1 MHIPMKRLLPLIA
14 WCLCLAGL
22 PPASAQS
29 VGLVLSGGGAKG
41 MAHIGVIKALEENG
55 IPIDYVA
62 GTSMGAIVG
71 GMYAIG
77 MTPEE
82 MVALLKSDDFKRWS
96 TGEVE
101 QRYIYYYKNADP
113 SPSVFNLR
121 FHVDASHGIDSFA
134 IRPVLP
140 TNMISSVQMNY
151 AFVELFMQANAAAE
165 GDFDRLFIPFRCVA
179 SDIYKKEAVVFRQ
192 GDLGDAI
199 RASMTFP
206 FVFKPIEV
214 DNNLLFD
221 GGIFNNFPV
230 DVMQE
235 DFHPG
240 FVVGSVVASEQ
251 RKPSADNVYEQ
262 LQTMIMGHTDYSI
275 PEDEGILLRFDLDD
289 QPLFDFAKVDEL
301 VQLGYEQTL
310 ARMDEIK
317 SRVTRR
323 LPADELDARRGAFKA
338 RMPEARF
345 KDILLTGIDS
355 LQQQYVSKV
364 FRNQGDTFGLKQLKD
379 AYFELVSDEMIHEIV
394 PHGVYNPRQG
404 LFDLHLDV
412 QTEVPFKVQVGGNIS
427 STTSNQGFVGLQ
439 YQNIREYAQTA
450 YIGGQFGKIYNGLN
464 LGTRIDIPSRR
475 NLYMKADVVL
485 HKYDFY
491 ENNRFFYQAG
501 RVSDVTQNE
510 LYAKIRV
517 GLPLTL
523 KGRAEFGLGFG
534 LLNDHYVQ
542 DRELLTE
549 TSVPD
554 RSTYAVGSVF
564 AQADSYTLDNVMYP
578 TAGHRIEASLQGLY
592 GVESYRSVDFPS
604 RSMSGKRDWWL
615 QLKGRYE
622 QYFPIV
628 PRFVLGAHAEL
639 AFSTRDF
646 AHNYTATLIQLPA
659 FTPTPHSRTVFN
671 PSFRADRFAAA
682 GVKPIF
688 KITDALHLR
697 NETYAFVPYRTIYRR
712 PDNSAAYSVPF
723 TEWQYLSET
732 SLVLNLFDVASVSL
746 FVNYYSDGTSPWNFG
761 INIGCLLFNDRFL
774 K

>member
-1 MHIPMKRLLPLIA
+1 MRKLLNAIA
-14 WCLCLAGL
+14 LSACLASL
-22 PPASAQS
+22 QPAAAQS

-41 MAHIGVIKALEENG
+41 MAHIGVIKALEENH

-77 MTPEE
+77 MSPDE

-101 QRYIYYYKNADP
+101 QKYIYYYKNADP
-113 SPSVFNLR
+113 DPSVFDLR
-121 FHVDASHGIDSFA
+121 FRVDVSHGIDSFA
-134 IRPVLP
+134 IRPAFP
-140 TNMISSVQMNY
+140 TNMIPSVQMNY
-151 AFVELFMQANAAAE
+151 AFLELFMQANAVAA
-165 GDFDRLFIPFRCVA
+165 GDFDRLLIPFRCVA
-179 SDIYKKEAVVFRQ
+179 SDIYKKEAVVFRG

-214 DNNLLFD
+214 DGSLLFD

-230 DVMQE
+230 DVMQK

-240 FVVGSVVASEQ
+240 FIVGSVVASEQ
-251 RKPSADNVYEQ
+251 EKPSPDNVYEQ

-275 PEDEGILLRFDLDD
+275 PAEEGIMLRFDLEG

-301 VQLGYEQTL
+301 VQMGYEQTL
-310 ARMDEIK
+310 ERMDEIK
-317 SRVTRR
+317 SRVERR
-323 LPADELDARRGAFKA
+323 LPAEELAERRRAFKA
-338 RMPEARF
+338 RMPEAEFR
-345 KDILLTGIDS
+345 DIYLSGIDS
-355 LQQQYVSKV
+355 LQQRYVGKV
-364 FRNQGDTFGLKQLKD
+364 FRNRGDTFGLKELKD

-394 PHGVYNPRQG
+394 PHGVYNRQQG
-404 LFDLHLDV
+404 TFDLHLDV
-412 QTEVPFKVQVGGNIS
+412 QTEAHFKAQVGGNIS
-427 STTSNQGFVGLQ
+427 STTSNQGFIGLQ

-450 YIGGQFGKIYNGLN
+450 YFGGQFGKIYNGLN
-464 LGTRIDIPSRR
+464 LGTRIDIPARR
-475 NLYMKADVVL
+475 SLYMKADVVL

-510 LYAKIRV
+510 MYAKIRM
-517 GLPLTL
+517 GMPLTL
-523 KGRAEFGLGFG
+523 KGRAEFGMGFG

-542 DRELLTE
+542 DRALLTE

-554 RSTYAVGSVF
+554 RSTYAMGSVF

-578 TAGHRIEASLQGLY
+578 TAGYNIEASLQGLY
-592 GVESYRSVDFPS
+592 GVESFRSVDFPN

-615 QLKGRYE
+615 QLKARYE

-628 PRFVLGAHAEL
+628 PRFVLGAHAEM

-646 AHNYTATLIQLPA
+646 SHNYTATLIQLPA

-671 PSFRADRFAAA
+671 PSFRADCFAAA
-682 GVKPIF
+682 GIKPIF
-688 KITDALHLR
+688 KITDALHVR

-712 PDNSAAYSVPF
+712 PDNTAAYSVPF

-732 SLVLNLFDVASVSL
+732 SLVLNLFDAASISL
-746 FVNYYSDGTSPWNFG
+746 FVNYYSAGTSQWNFG
-761 INIGCLLFNDRFL
+761 INIGCLLFNDKFL
-774 K
+774 R